1 MITDFSELSGW
12 TAELERYYAVALKYN
27 NPADS
32 GIQVGVQ
39 ELANDY
45 AVLDLSGIDSGR
57 YLVPGYN
64 EGYMLIEAR

>member
-12 TAELERYYAVALKYN
+12 TAELDRYYVVSPKYN
-27 NPADS
+27 NPTDS
-32 GIQVGVQ
+32 GIQAGVQ